1 MCTGG
6 ILGNGSYFVNAS
18 SYTDESQGAKWAL
31 FDRGNEP
38 LDGTE
43 TCSLFGSQHYSK
55 ETGDFALSG
64 DPQFTL
70 DGTYYGIH
78 TNT

>member
-18 SYTDESQGAKWAL
+18 SYADDSEREKWAL
-31 FDRGNEP
+31 FDRGYDRF
-38 LDGTE
+38 DGTGP
-43 TCSLFGSQHYSK
+43 CSPFGSQHYSK
-55 ETGDFALSG
+55 ETGDFVLSG